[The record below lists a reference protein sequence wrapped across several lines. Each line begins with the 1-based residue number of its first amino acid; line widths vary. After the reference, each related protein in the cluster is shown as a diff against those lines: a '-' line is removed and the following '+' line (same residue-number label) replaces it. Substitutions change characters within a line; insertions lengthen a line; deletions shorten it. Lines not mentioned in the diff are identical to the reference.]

1 MTEPAPDQPGPT
13 EPPVEPVEP
22 IPEPVE
28 APSRRRLFSRRA
40 RPETATDAPATGLAD
55 AAQGPDA
62 DPTDAPEA
70 DDGSERIR
78 PGVLRR
84 RRRALT
90 AQYEQGLFDIG
101 GLALELHRR
110 GLLAEGVMRRRAAEV
125 RDIREQLE
133 RVDDRLLEIRSDR
146 AERRATGRGPG
157 LHCPACNAR
166 CRPSANF
173 CASCGFPLRTDG
185 AAPDSTAA
193 DQPTIVIA
201 EGSDQ
206 ATQVIVAA
214 PDTDQ
219 PTAGIPAP
227 HTEGTT

>member
-1 MTEPAPDQPGPT
+1 MD
-13 EPPVEPVEP
+13 PVEPT
-22 IPEPVE
+22 PEPVV
-28 APSRRRLFSRRA
+28 APSRHRLFRRRA
-40 RPETATDAPATGLAD
+40 RPGTATAAPATGMAD
-55 AAQGPDA
+55 AVQEPDA
-62 DPTDAPEA
+62 DPADAPEA
-70 DDGSERIR
+70 DDGSEHIR

-84 RRRALT
+84 RRRALA

-110 GLLAEGVMRRRAAEV
+110 GLLAEGVMRRRAAEL

-146 AERRATGRGPG
+146 AERRAAGRGPT

-166 CRPSANF
+166 CQPSANF
-173 CASCGFPLRTDG
+173 CASCGLPLGTDG

-201 EGSDQ
+201 VGSDQ
-206 ATQVIVAA
+206 ATQIIEVA
-214 PDTDQ
+214 PQTEQ
-219 PTAGIPAP
+219 PTAVIPDA

>member
-1 MTEPAPDQPGPT
+1 MTEPAPDLPGST

-22 IPEPVE
+22 TPEPVE
-28 APSRRRLFSRRA
+28 APPRRRLFSRRA
-40 RPETATDAPATGLAD
+40 RPETATDTPSAGLAD
-55 AAQGPDA
+55 AVQGPDA
-62 DPTDAPEA
+62 DPADAPHA
-70 DDGSERIR
+70 GDGSERIR

-110 GLLAEGVMRRRAAEV
+110 GLLAEGVMRRRAAEL

-133 RVDDRLLEIRSDR
+133 HVDDRLMEIRSDR
-146 AERRATGRGPG
+146 AERRAAGRGPI

-166 CRPSANF
+166 CRRSANF
-173 CASCGFPLRTDG
+173 CASCGFPLRTDA
-185 AAPDSTAA
+185 AAPDFTAA

-206 ATQVIVAA
+206 PTQGIVVA
-214 PDTDQ
+214 PDTEQ
-219 PTAGIPAP
+219 QTAVIPAP
-227 HTEGTT
+227 DTEGTT